1 MPTDIILTP
10 YQEKL
15 KIIMILKYGSIR
27 KAYSA
32 WLTLT
37 YQEQADI
44 FSTTDYEILMEYEYT
59 MQVGGPSPFEPR

>member
-1 MPTDIILTP
+1 MYTEAETF
-10 YQEKL
+10 
-15 KIIMILKYGSIR
+15 MILKYGSVAS
-27 KAYSA
+27 AYSA

-44 FSTTDYEILMEYEYT
+44 FSTVDYEILMEYEYN